1 MNKVSIIVTITVTN
15 IAIIM
20 NKREDRKM
28 DNIILFES
36 KDGYCYGVYNLETQ
50 TLFDCKGK
58 EINDMNDVLHG
69 GYTYLRWNKQYKQIC
84 IDGCSANGFDTVS
97 IPNTNDTIIAYD
109 VDKAYSIII
118 EFV

>member
-1 MNKVSIIVTITVTN
+1 
-15 IAIIM
+15 
-20 NKREDRKM
+20 M

-69 GYTYLRWNKQYKQIC
+69 GYTYLRWNKQYK
-84 IDGCSANGFDTVS
+84 
-97 IPNTNDTIIAYD
+97 
-109 VDKAYSIII
+109 
-118 EFV
+118 

>member
-1 MNKVSIIVTITVTN
+1 
-15 IAIIM
+15 
-20 NKREDRKM
+20 M

-109 VDKAYSIII
+109 VDNAYSIII
-118 EFV
+118 EFA